1 MRPVRAS
8 VDLTRCFFVRWRGA
22 AACYGCGM
30 READLLSRIALRARA
45 EDAGSGP
52 VRIGPGDDCAVVDSP
67 GGGPPLLLTVDQLIE
82 ERHFYGPVLPRGDVG
97 ADIGPA
103 GRAVS
108 TALSQGTPSDLV
120 ARKAVARSVS
130 DIAAMAGTP
139 VWSLGT
145 VALPA
150 DFPQAMAEELCDAA
164 AEWAKA
170 WGCPMVGGDIA
181 ATAGAGPV
189 LLTVTVAGVPA
200 TARGPVLRSGARVGD
215 GVWVTGRVGGSV
227 ASGRHLTFE
236 PRVAEAA
243 WLARTL
249 GEGLHAM
256 IDISDG
262 VGMDASRIAAAS
274 GVRVRLESGLL
285 PLHTGVI
292 DWRAAIA
299 DGEDYELLFTAA
311 GDARLPERCP
321 ETGTRLT
328 KIGVVMEGVGG
339 AGGAVVVDERGGEVD
354 ATQMGWDHGQASI
367 HRSRDN
373 SPPRGKR

>member
-1 MRPVRAS
+1 
-8 VDLTRCFFVRWRGA
+8 
-22 AACYGCGM
+22 M
-30 READLLSRIALRARA
+30 RESDLLSRIYQR
-45 EDAGSGP
+45 SGGAP
-52 VRIGPGDDCAVVDSP
+52 GGPGDGAHGVVRVGPGDDCAVVESP
-67 GGGPPLLLTVDQLIE
+67 GGGLLLLTVDQLIE
-82 ERHFYGPVLPRGDVG
+82 EQHFYGPVLPRTGVEVG
-97 ADIGPA
+97 EDLASA
-103 GRAVS
+103 GRGAPS
-108 TALSQGTPSDLV
+108 RGTPADLV

-150 DFPQAMAEELCDAA
+150 QFPQAIAEELCDAA
-164 AEWAKA
+164 AEWAER
-170 WGCPMVGGDIA
+170 WGCPMVGGDIS
-181 ATAGAGPV
+181 ATGGGGPV

-200 TARGPVLRSGARVGD
+200 TARGPVLRSGARAGD

-236 PRVAEAA
+236 PRVAESA

-262 VGMDASRIAAAS
+262 VGVDASRIAAAS
-274 GVRVRLESGLL
+274 SVRVRLESGLL
-285 PLHTGVI
+285 PLHNGVI

-299 DGEDYELLFTAA
+299 DGEDYELLFVAA
-311 GDARLPERCP
+311 ADAHLPERCP

-328 KIGVVMEGVGG
+328 RIGVVQSGS
-339 AGGAVVVDERGGEVD
+339 GAVVADERGAEAD

-373 SPPRGKR
+373 PRGRR